1 MRQRNMINKIKKDL
15 DKILQIQFSSCI
27 LRYFLKSILSEY
39 LKIYIFKTILSFI
52 FKIPF
57 KSICTSLPMMPAG
70 TLLHF
75 ALIGKQ
81 SLYLA
86 SNFVCISKT
95 ESGWKVNFRK
105 HREYSSLSI

>member
-15 DKILQIQFSSCI
+15 EKILQIQSSSCI
-27 LRYFLKSILSEY
+27 FRYFLKSILSEY

-57 KSICTSLPMMPAG
+57 KSICALPMMPAG
-70 TLLHF
+70 ALLHF

>member
-15 DKILQIQFSSCI
+15 EKILQIQSSSCI
-27 LRYFLKSILSEY
+27 LRYFLKSILSDIRYTFSKLSY
-39 LKIYIFKTILSFI
+39 LLSSRYLLKVF
-52 FKIPF
+52 
-57 KSICTSLPMMPAG
+57 CTSLPAG
-70 TLLHF
+70 ALLNF

-95 ESGWKVNFRK
+95 ESGWKVNFRNY
-105 HREYSSLSI
+105 REYSSLSI